1 MLCLM
6 QIKIIKSK
14 LFYYLML
21 ILLLNIACLQNL
33 KAKSIGLSEWL
44 DIRNRV
50 EDFKFIVNEPFNSE
64 KLCKTQIIYDKP
76 LLGSRTEGFGDF
88 NMTREIY
95 SRFCGELPTYFYR
108 SNIIFYSPKL
118 GSYLRLHGIKSRSRL
133 RKTYG
138 KCDGDGYTGYALQI
152 SFQRINN
159 TNKDLPVIPQTLRP
173 NELSNGEIE
182 KLYKIAWYE
191 TFGHDCSFDYKNPN
205 MRCFNELDTHDYERF
220 FFMGNQDN
228 DKKDK
233 YYSKILKTTRTE
245 YYESGLNVN
254 VISKYKLDKNNPNK
268 NNFENLFIS
277 MIKENAEQ
285 KKNDKVLI
293 IVPKNQVKLF
303 IKTIK
308 KIPDNS
314 LNNIKG
320 YVWFEPKWRGYPVFD
335 EKPYN
340 PKKYD
345 VIPNDEYDA
354 ELSRISNGN
363 LKAKYG
369 RYLTK
374 ERYSED
380 YIAPSIYGNN
390 YNDKPEW

>member
-14 LFYYLML
+14 LFYCL
-21 ILLLNIACLQNL
+21 ILVLLLNIICLQNL

-44 DIRNRV
+44 NA
-50 EDFKFIVNEPFNSE
+50 EKNMKDFKLIVNEPFNSG
-64 KLCKTQIIYDKP
+64 KLCKTQIIYFDP
-76 LLGSRTEGFGDF
+76 LLRTSTEGFGDF
-88 NMTREIY
+88 NLTTHWTNYMCSDLATM
-95 SRFCGELPTYFYR
+95 FYR
-108 SNIIFYSPKL
+108 SNIVFYSPKL
-118 GSYLRLHGIKSRSRL
+118 GSYLRLHGAKQRGRL
-133 RKTYG
+133 RE
-138 KCDGDGYTGYALQI
+138 GDGCSKDKYNRYSLQI
-152 SFQRINN
+152 SFQRIND

-268 NNFENLFIS
+268 NNFENLFVS

-293 IVPKNQVKLF
+293 IVPKDQVKLF

-320 YVWFEPKWRGYPVFD
+320 YVWFEPKWRGYTLAS

-345 VIPNDEYDA
+345 VLPNDEYDA